1 MLESKFQSKVVKEL
15 EAMFPDGL
23 VFKNDA
29 RQGLPDLLILYKK
42 MWAALEC
49 KKDAAAACQPNQ
61 NYYIDKMN
69 KMSFAAFICPE
80 NKQEVL
86 DELQQALTPRR
97 STRISKC

>member
-1 MLESKFQSKVVKEL
+1 MLESKFQNKVIKEL

-29 RQGLPDLLILYKK
+29 RQGFPDLLILHKK
-42 MWAALEC
+42 KWAALEC
-49 KKDAAAACQPNQ
+49 KRNATASYQPNQ
-61 NYYIDKMN
+61 DFYIEKMN

-86 DELQQALTPRR
+86 DELQQALAPRR
-97 STRISKC
+97 SARISRC